1 MKCPLWDKIED
12 ARHLGDECPDPEA
25 CQGNWPCYHVRRL
38 AAEAEPKEIPVNEQQ
53 RTMAEVLG
61 DWWLEIARQDIER
74 VVPKAV
80 EYSAVDLIEYGRTL
94 ALVMEVDF
102 GHPLTDEE
110 ATEIGIWGYLVG
122 KVARWTGAIKE
133 GRRVSDDTLHDG
145 KIYFT
150 MAERNRAVGGWPFGP
165 ESMDT
170 PLPLDPEVEAWKNEV
185 GQ

>member
-1 MKCPLWDKIED
+1 MEESQQDVMK
-12 ARHLGDECPDPEA
+12 A
-25 CQGNWPCYHVRRL
+25 
-38 AAEAEPKEIPVNEQQ
+38 
-53 RTMAEVLG
+53 TLG
-61 DWWLEIARQDIER
+61 DWWLEVAKQDIEK

-94 ALVMEVDF
+94 ALVMDLDHVIS
-102 GHPLTDEE
+102 DEE

-150 MAERNRAVGGWPFGP
+150 MAERNRAVGGWPFGNP
-165 ESMDT
+165 TKED
-170 PLPLDPEVEAWKNEV
+170 
-185 GQ
+185 G